1 MNKEKNLS
9 KTQNRVTKF
18 LTPLFANVSADKW
31 HSRMHRYFQV
41 TFSRVSSVELNVF
54 GTMLGLNMAQKLCF
68 DLKTRVTKVLT
79 KNQIFCFLQFLSSV
93 RAFQSGLKVMFQN
106 FIFRRATSTGVAI
119 LLAKKLSFLNFFGGG
134 MLNFRIFEKNIV
146 PIDNFKSGKIQ
157 KNLHF
162 EKHGHLG
169 NQFCQVPM
177 FLDFRFLH
185 FPCKFEIIN
194 GRGSDVILRENKVKT
209 G

>member
-1 MNKEKNLS
+1 M
-9 KTQNRVTKF
+9 F
-18 LTPLFANVSADKW
+18 WP
-31 HSRMHRYFQV
+31 
-41 TFSRVSSVELNVF
+41 
-54 GTMLGLNMAQKLCF
+54 
-68 DLKTRVTKVLT
+68 
-79 KNQIFCFLQFLSSV
+79 KNQSDKSFDQKSNFLFFLV
-93 RAFQSGLKVMFQN
+93 
-106 FIFRRATSTGVAI
+106 FIVSE
-119 LLAKKLSFLNFFGGG
+119 SFLEWIKSHVSKFHIQKSNFHGCRDFVGKKIVIFEFFWGG
-134 MLNFRIFEKNIV
+134 MLNFKIFEKNIV

-169 NQFCQVPM
+169 NRFCQVPM

-194 GRGSDVILRENKVKT
+194 GRGSDVILRGNKVKT